1 MDFNDNIKQVVLF
14 SPIKANLAE
23 PHSVFARVECTGHS
37 HDTSVVNATAAPS
50 WHEEFSFPVTD
61 PSGQLVVSVHARKSS
76 LLGRSSRFLGQARL
90 SLYEMVED
98 DGDGTG
104 GGSKSDIDRWEPLC
118 DEEWEDTTA
127 QIHFAA
133 RVVHDK
139 LLFNKL
145 QSQGGAGSSHRRQ
158 RGQRA

>member
-1 MDFNDNIKQVVLF
+1 MDFDDDLKQVLLF
-14 SPIKANLAE
+14 SPIEANLAD
-23 PHSVFARVECTGHS
+23 PHSVFARVECAGYS
-37 HDTSVVNATAAPS
+37 HETSVVNATAAPS

-61 PSGQLVVSVHARKSS
+61 PSGQIVVSVHARKSS

-118 DEEWEDTTA
+118 DEEWEDTTT
-127 QIHFAA
+127 QIHFNYLIKQE
-133 RVVHDK
+133 VVG
-139 LLFNKL
+139 L
-145 QSQGGAGSSHRRQ
+145 
-158 RGQRA
+158 